1 MKTRLALEEAREVQT
16 KCLDTLAETYALQC
30 ESHELQCDL
39 MEALRHL
46 QELALRAGVTI
57 IVATEAAT
65 TAAVLSNPGPAVHV
79 SLIIPPMADPTQD
92 SGADPG
98 QLCRRTVAGTL
109 GPGSE

>member
-39 MEALRHL
+39 METLRHL

-65 TAAVLSNPGPAVHV
+65 TAACSAHPRPIGRGYSRRLEP
-79 SLIIPPMADPTQD
+79 LKPTSTD
-92 SGADPG
+92 G
-98 QLCRRTVAGTL
+98 
-109 GPGSE
+109 